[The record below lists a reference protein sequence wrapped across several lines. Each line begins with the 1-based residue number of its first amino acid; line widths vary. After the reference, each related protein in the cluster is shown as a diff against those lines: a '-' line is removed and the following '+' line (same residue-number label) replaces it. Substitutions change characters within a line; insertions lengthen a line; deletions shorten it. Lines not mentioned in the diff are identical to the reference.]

1 MMHDTRLPRAR
12 RLVDAFFVIFYYMSL
27 TACLSRLGLCLTVLK
42 CTSFAFSVG
51 SCGVTKQF
59 RSSKVPL
66 KQQGRFPAH
75 NASSTLDYFDL
86 ERHMVMLSAK
96 YAFRNDMSTRNSFGP
111 ERRNKGYNE
120 LQFEPEGMTWK
131 AELFIG
137 GADVTVEIDTTSSDC
152 LIEASAYSPDSSV
165 TAEAVEEFFGTVLP
179 SGLEVTGSIW
189 TDNIE
194 IAGLEIPKVHFG
206 LSHAPFMPASRHADG
221 ICGLAWPLRTA
232 IEANGL
238 FFEMVDLEMLDREV
252 FGLALSRNGYSE
264 LALGAVNPELYEDL
278 SFTPLTGDQ
287 GFWQIRGTIIG
298 EHHTM
303 DFDFILDS
311 TTRYIVFPIAVAAS
325 IFRLLKIRTKQLLN
339 GDLIGIFRCA
349 EPPAV
354 KIQFGVRIITLSPS
368 DVYAGHFDRF
378 TDECIVAIIGHGS
391 KIREAIAGQ
400 PLFLSTY
407 VAFDADNREVGIGP
421 RTGSPYVS

>member
-1 MMHDTRLPRAR
+1 MEPFETFRFVVRETMCHAGLCTTSYRGPMIYDGAAVVSRVNQYVPISIQFCGHLTRLCTRKRLSSINVGCYRLYFVRFTPGMMHDTRLPRAR

-137 GADVTVEIDTTSSDC
+137 GADVTVEIDT
-152 LIEASAYSPDSSV
+152 V
-165 TAEAVEEFFGTVLP
+165 RGQ
-179 SGLEVTGSIW
+179 
-189 TDNIE
+189 N
-194 IAGLEIPKVHFG
+194 
-206 LSHAPFMPASRHADG
+206 SR
-221 ICGLAWPLRTA
+221 
-232 IEANGL
+232 
-238 FFEMVDLEMLDREV
+238 
-252 FGLALSRNGYSE
+252 Y
-264 LALGAVNPELYEDL
+264 
-278 SFTPLTGDQ
+278 
-287 GFWQIRGTIIG
+287 
-298 EHHTM
+298 
-303 DFDFILDS
+303 
-311 TTRYIVFPIAVAAS
+311 
-325 IFRLLKIRTKQLLN
+325 
-339 GDLIGIFRCA
+339 
-349 EPPAV
+349 
-354 KIQFGVRIITLSPS
+354 
-368 DVYAGHFDRF
+368 
-378 TDECIVAIIGHGS
+378 
-391 KIREAIAGQ
+391 
-400 PLFLSTY
+400 
-407 VAFDADNREVGIGP
+407 
-421 RTGSPYVS
+421 